1 MDKSQSWAMVRVA
14 VLGAGT
20 LGIKIAGILYSLFFI
35 PFTHIRT
42 NHQNFWRYS
51 FSGSLAYGGHEV
63 RVHDQNSAILNKVSL
78 RINEDKRILKEDG
91 LIAHTNFLV

>member
-1 MDKSQSWAMVRVA
+1 MVRVA

-20 LGIKIAGILYSLFFI
+20 LGIKIA
-35 PFTHIRT
+35 
-42 NHQNFWRYS
+42 
-51 FSGSLAYGGHEV
+51 GSLAYGGHEV

-91 LIAHTNFLV
+91 LIAHTNFLGDVYIFSKL